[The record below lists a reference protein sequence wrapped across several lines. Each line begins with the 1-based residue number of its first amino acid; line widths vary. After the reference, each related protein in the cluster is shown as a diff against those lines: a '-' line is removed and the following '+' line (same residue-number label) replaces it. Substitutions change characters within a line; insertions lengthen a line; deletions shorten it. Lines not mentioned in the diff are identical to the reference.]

1 MLLLYDMNRT
11 NIKKITFTGI
21 LIGSF
26 VILGTYLS
34 ITPYNIKITFQN
46 LPLFIGAIMFGPVE
60 GFLIGFLGMF
70 INQLLTYGLSY
81 TIVFWCL
88 PQAIA
93 GAVLGYII
101 KKFNIKV
108 ENSPKFW
115 TLIIMIHLLITLLN
129 TIVIYVDAK
138 IMGYYS
144 FVYVFG
150 SFVLRILTSIV
161 VGVVYACI
169 LPIMIR
175 IIKPFMQ

>member
-1 MLLLYDMNRT
+1 MLLLYDMNRA

-93 GAVLGYII
+93 GAVLGYTI
-101 KKFNIKV
+101 KQFNIKV

-115 TLIIMIHLLITLLN
+115 TLIIMIHLLITMLN
-129 TIVIYVDAK
+129 TIVIYLDAK

-175 IIKPFMQ
+175 IIKPFM

>member
-1 MLLLYDMNRT
+1 MNHY
-11 NIKKITFTGI
+11 NVKKVTMTGI
-21 LIGSF
+21 LIGAF

-60 GFLIGFLGMF
+60 GFLIGFLGML
-70 INQLLTYGLSY
+70 ISQLLTYGASY
-81 TIVFWCL
+81 TIIFWCL

-93 GAVLGYII
+93 GAILGYII
-101 KKFNIKV
+101 KKYNIKV
-108 ENSPKFW
+108 ESGPKFW
-115 TLIIMIHLLITLLN
+115 TIIIMIHLIITLLN
-129 TIVIYVDAK
+129 TVVIYVDSK
-138 IMGYYS
+138 IMGYYN

-161 VGVVYACI
+161 VGIVYACI
-169 LPIMIR
+169 IPIIIR